1 MYFHSA
7 VHQAAVWLILPSADL
22 KQKNEKGTIRFIKLD
37 KCLSL
42 KDMIIFGVIVTRN
55 IISVLF
61 LAFTFSHSGITN
73 KKFCNF
79 KQFYSRYLYTT
90 ATKCHVCTGQLRI
103 YFCQLVFHTCYYFA
117 LFYL

>member
-22 KQKNEKGTIRFIKLD
+22 KKKNEKGNMRFIKLD

-42 KDMIIFGVIVTRN
+42 KDIMIIFGAIVTRN

-61 LAFTFSHSGITN
+61 FAFTFSHSGITIKN
-73 KKFCNF
+73 FCNF
-79 KQFYSRYLYTT
+79 KQFYSRYQYTT
-90 ATKCHVCTGQLRI
+90 ATKCHVCTG
-103 YFCQLVFHTCYYFA
+103 
-117 LFYL
+117 